1 VYYLEQEGAGF
12 AGNRREVKKLYS
24 VVLTGT
30 GSYLPPKIL
39 TNLDIE
45 KKVDTSNEWIVE
57 RTGIYQRHIVEDGV
71 ATSDLAVPAVKK
83 AMESAGVGVD
93 DIGMIITA
101 TSTPDM
107 GFPSTSCFIQKKM
120 GIGKCIAFDVTAAC
134 CGFIY
139 ALSTAEQ
146 FIKSGAVER
155 AIVVGSEVMSSIVD
169 WEDRGT
175 CVLFGDG
182 AGAVVLE
189 RGKTPGKGIVASQL
203 FADGKYSDILKHPGF
218 GSSQEVS
225 GKAFEGREHY
235 LKMKGAD
242 TFKMAVRLLSQA
254 FSNVMKEQGLTVADI
269 DLFII
274 HQANIRIIN
283 MVCQYL
289 SIPKEKVFVN
299 IAKYGNTSA
308 ASVPIAL
315 DEAFA
320 EGMIKEGALVLLG
333 AFGGGLTWGTALLRI

>member
-1 VYYLEQEGAGF
+1 
-12 AGNRREVKKLYS
+12 LYS
-24 VVLTGT
+24 VALTGT
-30 GSYLPPKIL
+30 GSYLPPKVL

-45 KKVDTSNEWIVE
+45 KKVNTSNDWIVE
-57 RTGIYQRHIVEDGV
+57 RTGIYQRHIVGKGV

-83 AMESAGVGVD
+83 AMEMAGVGVD

-107 GFPSTSCFIQKKM
+107 GFPSTSCFIQQKM
-120 GIGKCIAFDVTAAC
+120 GIGKCIAFDIAAAC

-146 FIKSGAVER
+146 FIRSGAVER
-155 AIVVGSEVMSSIVD
+155 AVVVGSEVMSSIVD

-182 AGAVVLE
+182 AGAVILE
-189 RGKTPGKGIVASQL
+189 RGETSERGIIASRL
-203 FADGKYSDILKHPGF
+203 FADGNYSDILKYPGF

-225 GKAFEGREHY
+225 KESFEDRSHY

-254 FSNVMKEQGLTVADI
+254 FSSLLKEQGLTVQDI

-299 IAKYGNTSA
+299 INKYGNTSA

-315 DEAFA
+315 DEALA
-320 EGMIKEGALVLLG
+320 EGAAKEGALVMLG